1 MNAHPLPAELTLA
14 VPVHKTARKSLL
26 RFVACGSVDH
36 GKSTLI
42 GRLLYETRQLLAD
55 QLDALEADS
64 RKFGTQGEE
73 LDFSLLLDGL
83 SAERE
88 QRITIDVAYR
98 FFATARRKF
107 IVIDAPG
114 HEQYTANMAT
124 GASVAELALVLVGAD
139 EGLTRQT
146 KRHVVILSMLGIRSV
161 VLAVNKMDRIGWRE
175 DTFRSLEVAFR
186 QFAAALGINDVAC
199 IPLAAASGDNVVARS
214 HHMAWYHG
222 PTLLDYLEEADPVR
236 SAGLTPFRFPIQWVN
251 RPDPDF
257 RGYSGLITSGAVH
270 PGLAVKILPSGRVTR
285 IARIVTYDGELPHA
299 EAGMSVTLTFAD
311 QIDVSRG
318 DVVVGLNQAPQVTD
332 RIGARVFWM
341 SGRPLKAGQTYL
353 LKLATR
359 TVTARIET
367 LCQVTDLDNRRLLRT
382 KALAQNEI
390 GTCTLQLDRP
400 LAVDRY
406 AQCRDTGSFILIDS
420 ETNDTGAMG
429 CVDEVFS
436 GSPPHAWAAL
446 PIRLCKRPPSA
457 GRAIARWSETH
468 ARSLAKAVSWRAT
481 GSLDTFFVAF
491 LITRNPKIAGSVA
504 LTEIVTKIAIYYCHE
519 RLWALVPW
527 GKASRTSKRAADGM
541 G

>member
-14 VPVHKTARKSLL
+14 APVHQAPGKSLV

-55 QLDALEADS
+55 QLDTLEAES

-83 SAERE
+83 AAERE

-124 GASVAELALVLVGAD
+124 GASVADLALVLVGAD
-139 EGLTRQT
+139 EGITRQT

-161 VLAVNKMDRIGWRE
+161 VLAVNKMDRVGWRE
-175 DTFRSLEVAFR
+175 DAFRSLEVAFR
-186 QFAAALGINDVAC
+186 QFAGALGINDIAC
-199 IPLAAASGDNVVARS
+199 IPLAAASGDNVVTRS
-214 HHMAWYHG
+214 RHMAWYHG
-222 PTLLDYLEEADPVR
+222 ATLLDYLEEADPVR
-236 SAGLTPFRFPIQWVN
+236 SVGPTPFRFPIQWVN

-257 RGYSGLITSGAVH
+257 RGYSGLISSGTVH
-270 PGLAVKILPSGRVTR
+270 AGMAVKILPSGRVTQ
-285 IARIVTYDGELPHA
+285 IARIVTYYGDLLRA

-311 QIDVSRG
+311 QIDASRG
-318 DVVVGLNQAPQVTD
+318 EVVVGLDQAPQVTD

-341 SGRPLKAGQTYL
+341 SDRPLKGGQTYL

-359 TVTARIET
+359 TVTARIEPH
-367 LCQVTDLDNRRLLRT
+367 CQVCDLDSRQLLSAQ
-382 KALAQNEI
+382 ALAQNEI

-400 LAVDRY
+400 LPVDRY
-406 AQCRDTGSFILIDS
+406 AQCRDTGSFILIDP
-420 ETNDTGAMG
+420 ETYDTVGMG
-429 CVDEVFS
+429 CVEEVFS
-436 GSPPHAWAAL
+436 GSTPHA
-446 PIRLCKRPPSA
+446 SA
-457 GRAIARWSETH
+457 GRTIARWSETH

-481 GSLDTFFVAF
+481 GSLDTFLVAF
-491 LITRNPKIAGSVA
+491 FITRNPKIAGSVA
-504 LTEIVTKIAIYYCHE
+504 LTEIVTKIVIYYCHE
-519 RLWALVPW
+519 RLWALIPW
-527 GKASRTSKRAADGM
+527 GKASGASKRA
-541 G
+541 